1 MPGLTGAVKV
11 YHDNCGT
18 TPTHQIIPEQINVA
32 PRNCDACN
40 QLTVV
45 LYCGECTDCLPA
57 LAEGEPSEKLY
68 ADFLYE
74 HFAAL
79 DVECMAAI
87 NFIEVGGVVLSGF
100 AHAGIYE

>member
-18 TPTHQIIPEQINVA
+18 TPTHEIIPEQINVA
-32 PRNCDACN
+32 PRNCLCCN
-40 QLTVV
+40 KLTAV
-45 LYCGECTDCLPA
+45 LYDGECGACLPD

-79 DVECMAAI
+79 DIECMAAI
-87 NFIEVGGVVLSGF
+87 NFIEVGDTMLSGF
-100 AHAGIYE
+100 AHVSI